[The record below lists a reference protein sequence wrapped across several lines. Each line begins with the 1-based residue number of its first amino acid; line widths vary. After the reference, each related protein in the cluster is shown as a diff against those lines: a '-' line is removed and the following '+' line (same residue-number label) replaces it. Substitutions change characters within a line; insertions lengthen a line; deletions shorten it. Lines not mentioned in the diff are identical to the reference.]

1 MIWLKAFFVIVK
13 LLPEESGS
21 LRAARSTPGPFE
33 AGHGTSVAAF
43 GSRRIQMENIYSPE
57 VEDQAKKTAREA
69 QKLGKEVKKNFDDV
83 VSRGKGAAEEFGFD
97 AQGVAARAR
106 DYVESARKK
115 VGKAA
120 EHVTSYADDNTALVA
135 VAAFGVGLLVGH
147 LVTRES

>member
-1 MIWLKAFFVIVK
+1 
-13 LLPEESGS
+13 
-21 LRAARSTPGPFE
+21 
-33 AGHGTSVAAF
+33 
-43 GSRRIQMENIYSPE
+43 MENIYSPE

-83 VSRGKGAAEEFGFD
+83 VSRGKEAAAGFGFD
-97 AQGVAARAR
+97 AQGVADRAR

-115 VGKAA
+115 AGKAA
-120 EHVTSYADDNTALVA
+120 ERVTTYADDNTALVA